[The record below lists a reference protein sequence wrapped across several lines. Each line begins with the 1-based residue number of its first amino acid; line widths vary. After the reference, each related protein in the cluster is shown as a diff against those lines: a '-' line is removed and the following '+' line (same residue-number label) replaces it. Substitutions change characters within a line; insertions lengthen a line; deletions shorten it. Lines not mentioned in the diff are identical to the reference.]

1 MVKFNMKIVYQ
12 EFLCPECGEIR
23 FLKVKNMCVDCRDE
37 LILDGMSQS
46 RKEQHVFNEQI
57 CF

>member
-37 LILDGMSQS
+37 LILDEMSQS

-57 CF
+57 CV